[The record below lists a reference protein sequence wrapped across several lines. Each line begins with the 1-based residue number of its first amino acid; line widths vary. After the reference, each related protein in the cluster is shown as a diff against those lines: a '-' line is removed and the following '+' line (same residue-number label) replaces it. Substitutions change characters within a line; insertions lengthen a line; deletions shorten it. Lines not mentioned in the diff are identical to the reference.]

1 MGSPSAPLE
10 TVQIVRNQ
18 KCACGK
24 RMDGTVSA
32 AGGFVESHSA
42 RECIEQTKK
51 PGI

>member
-1 MGSPSAPLE
+1 MLSDYQADRPLM
-10 TVQIVRNQ
+10 IWR
-18 KCACGK
+18 AAHGK